1 MEQSKRTLH
10 IHFDEAGDE
19 SVYSKDNPIYAVP
32 FVAVEDASD
41 NDIPLETF
49 ALKLGR
55 MEGGDHFVHVGNLVR
70 NEKPYQ
76 GMDPRKRQD
85 LFYVLFLL
93 AKYAKY
99 RFCCAVVEKSHRAV
113 REYGLDSALFDAI
126 SEQIEAHRDYF
137 ASFDSV
143 ILHYDG
149 GQQMLRGVL
158 ISAFRAKGIPA
169 VMEKTLQSDDPFM
182 QIADLLGELELLTYK
197 AKAGTLTKS
206 ERAFFGEGGKIKK
219 DYIKQLESKRL

>member
-1 MEQSKRTLH
+1 MEQPKRTLH

-19 SVYSKDNPIYAVP
+19 SNYSKENPIYAVP
-32 FVAVEDASD
+32 FVAVENTPE
-41 NDIPLETF
+41 NDGPLKAF
-49 ALKLGR
+49 SHKLEK

-76 GMDPRKRQD
+76 GMNPRKRQD

-99 RFCCAVVEKSHRAV
+99 RFCCAIVEKSHRTV

-126 SEQIEAHRDYF
+126 SKQIEIHREYF
-137 ASFDSV
+137 SSFDSV
-143 ILHYDG
+143 VLHYDG

-158 ISAFRAKGIPA
+158 IGAFRAKGIPA
-169 VMEKTLQSDDPFM
+169 VMEKTVQSDDPFM

-206 ERAFFGEGGKIKK
+206 ERAFFGEWGKIKK
-219 DYIKQLESKRL
+219 DYVKQLRSKHL

>member
-1 MEQSKRTLH
+1 MH

-19 SVYSKDNPIYAVP
+19 SPYSRENPIYAVP
-32 FVAVEDASD
+32 FVAVEETSE
-41 NDIPLETF
+41 NDYPLKTF
-49 ALKLGR
+49 FLQLSR

-76 GMDPRKRQD
+76 GMDPKKRQD

-99 RFCCAVVEKSHRAV
+99 RFCCAVVEKSHRTV

-126 SEQIEAHRDYF
+126 SEQIEEHIDYF
-137 ASFDSV
+137 AAFDSV

-158 ISAFRAKGIPA
+158 IAAFRAKGIPA
-169 VMEKTLQSDDPFM
+169 IMEKTFQTDDPFM
-182 QIADLLGELELLTYK
+182 QIADLLGELELLRYK
-197 AKAGTLTKS
+197 AKSGTLTKS
-206 ERAFFGEGGKIKK
+206 ERAFFGQWGKIKK
-219 DYIKQLESKRL
+219 DYIKQLKNKRL